1 MKSEKVIHW
10 MSTNLITIDPRTK
23 LPEAYKLLKTFNIRR
38 LPVVDFGKLVGIV
51 TLDDIREAR
60 PCEDLRLSIY
70 DLNYLVSQMR
80 VDKIMSDQ
88 PITISPEATIG
99 QAAKLMHDHRIGCLP
114 VIENDRL
121 LGMITESDIFR
132 VMARKTE
139 TIPDELAQVPESAQK
154 QYKRTKHGVQE
165 RKKPSPFPKL
175 SY

>member
-1 MKSEKVIHW
+1 

-60 PCEDLRLSIY
+60 PCEDLQLSIY
-70 DLNYLVSQMR
+70 DLNYFVSQMR

-88 PITISPEATIG
+88 PITISPDATVG

-114 VIENDRL
+114 VVKDDRL

-132 VMARKTE
+132 VIARKTAE
-139 TIPDELAQVPESAQK
+139 IPEELAHVPESAEK
-154 QYKRTKHGVQE
+154 QYQRTKHGVRPRE
-165 RKKPSPFPKL
+165 STSIIPKL